1 MKKTIAFLVVCVI
14 AIVFCACAEDP
25 YHVSVDIDITENEIS
40 DMILYNKISNQI
52 NYEYLNSVF
61 TEPDLSNQYE
71 KVVLPENKAEVE
83 NYLLERKLIVEK
95 CKDFDV
101 HLTADDTTKTALTEY
116 DNIQQDSGTPEYYNV
131 ILSVL
136 DKNSVAEADYLKLL
150 ENEAYYK
157 YNSVSLKSYF
167 SKEIFDESKG
177 TTLDEQFDY
186 YTNKLV
192 DEYLR

>member
-1 MKKTIAFLVVCVI
+1 MKKIITLLLVCLMAV
-14 AIVFCACAEDP
+14 AFCACAEDP
-25 YHVSVDIDITENEIS
+25 YHVSADIDITENEIT
-40 DMILYNKISNQI
+40 DMILYNKITNQI

-71 KVVLPENKAEVE
+71 KVVLPEDKNKVE

-101 HLTADDTTKTALTEY
+101 HLTTDETIKAALSEY
-116 DNIQQDSGTPEYYNV
+116 DLIKHDEYYNA

-136 DKNSVAEADYLKLL
+136 DKNSITEEEYLKLV
-150 ENEAYYK
+150 EKESYYK
-157 YNSVSLKSYF
+157 YNNVSLKNYF

-177 TTLDEQFDY
+177 TTLEEQFDY